1 MVDLRPGVWDNAKMI
16 RMWCLSEAG
25 EDNLGLAC
33 TKDGLLLGR
42 TPLIERREHRFVVR
56 DRSEIEALLSRAY
69 RENVA
74 ADRLMSGLA
83 TVAAALNAND
93 QCLAR
98 IAAVHLRLPD
108 LADRAARGSMEAD
121 DFLIKSGDW
130 NPALHPRAGA
140 PPNPGWFATTEG
152 AGDASPAMQ
161 IGQNDNPTERSGP
174 QASGDESSSVRVAQN
189 DDPTQRSDA
198 SPSVGD
204 DWVRLPP
211 GPQRIDELADFV
223 EWIANAKP
231 EDEQAIRAEIK
242 RYFSDA
248 GDQGSVNALN
258 SALTVLLRPGI
269 TREDRQRILDGL
281 DVFTRADPRE
291 YTQSRDWATGAAL
304 LGSGLPPIGAGETTA
319 AESAVAEGAAAE
331 AKPGAITSAAEAWKR
346 GWAAR
351 GQYFDQLLR
360 DGSLPPLFRTIDNF
374 TKGVATSIKSI
385 DLNAATYQNAARL
398 TYRINQYVDELGDYE
413 GGILSDT
420 EVKSSAIADRVLN
433 IVVPKNAMTEVQS
446 AAVEA
451 ARARA
456 LVANRYPVKIVI
468 TPL

>member
-1 MVDLRPGVWDNAKMI
+1 MAFKG
-16 RMWCLSEAG
+16 SG

-33 TKDGLLLGR
+33 TNDGLILGR
-42 TPLIERREHRFVVR
+42 TPLIERRDHRFVVR
-56 DRSEIEALLSRAY
+56 DRDEIESCLSRAY
-69 RENVA
+69 RKNIA

-93 QCLAR
+93 PCLAC

-121 DFLIKSGDW
+121 DCLIKSGDW
-130 NPALHPRAGA
+130 NPALHPRAGT
-140 PPNPGWFATTEG
+140 PPNPGWFAPTEG

-161 IGQNDNPTERSGP
+161 TGQNDNPAEPSGP
-174 QASGDESSSVRVAQN
+174 QVSGEESSSIRVAQN
-189 DDPTQRSDA
+189 DDPTRRSDA

-242 RYFSDA
+242 RYFYDA
-248 GDQGSVNALN
+248 GDQGSANALN

-269 TREDRQRILDGL
+269 TREDRQRILDSL

-291 YTQSRDWATGAAL
+291 YAQNRDWTNAAALSSAGLLPGAA
-304 LGSGLPPIGAGETTA
+304 GEFTA
-319 AESAVAEGAAAE
+319 DAAAAE
-331 AKPGAITSAAEAWKR
+331 TAPLESDAAAWKL

-351 GQYFDQLLR
+351 GIYF
-360 DGSLPPLFRTIDNF
+360 SE
-374 TKGVATSIKSI
+374 
-385 DLNAATYQNAARL
+385 RL
-398 TYRINQYVDELGDYE
+398 GTVTRYIPGD
-413 GGILSDT
+413 
-420 EVKSSAIADRVLN
+420 R
-433 IVVPKNAMTEVQS
+433 
-446 AAVEA
+446 
-451 ARARA
+451 
-456 LVANRYPVKIVI
+456 
-468 TPL
+468 